1 MNENYKNP
9 SEKKLY
15 ETLKNDISE
24 GGFSTNISKDYSEL
38 KEFFLTDE
46 RKKQLTGMGKF
57 KGFFYML
64 GWMLKDL
71 LLKLNPTRRLLLI
84 LGIVFLVSAGNFGL
98 NGNNV
103 NFSYDTS
110 VLGGIIILFILMLE
124 LKDKLLAKD
133 ELNAGKSVQVALMSD
148 KNPKVAGWKI
158 WLFTEPANDVGGDLV
173 DFVKTGES
181 KYGITL
187 ADVSGKGLAA
197 ALLMSKL
204 QTIVRAFAPDMTNL
218 SEFGEKI
225 NKVFHKDILPNSF
238 ASMVYCSIQE
248 NSSNLEIFNAGH
260 LPPVILK
267 ENEIEILPKG
277 NVALGLSNSAKFT
290 TQNINLESGNS
301 LIIFSDGV
309 TEARNFN
316 GTFFGTERI
325 YKILKISSQL
335 SPQQVGERL
344 LQNVK
349 TFIANEKKHDDLSI
363 VILKRSE

>member
-1 MNENYKNP
+1 MNENYKRNN
-9 SEKKLY
+9 ERKLY
-15 ETLKNDISE
+15 ETLKDDISE
-24 GGFSTNISKDYSEL
+24 GGFSTNISNDYSEL
-38 KEFFLTDE
+38 KEFFLTEE
-46 RKKQLTGMGKF
+46 RKKQLSGMGKV
-57 KGFFYML
+57 KRFFYMIW
-64 GWMLKDL
+64 WMLKEL

-84 LGIVFLVSAGNFGL
+84 IGFVFLVSAGSFGL

-148 KNPKVAGWKI
+148 KNPKVSGWKI
-158 WLFTEPANDVGGDLV
+158 WLFTEPANEVGGDLV
-173 DFVKTGES
+173 DFVKVGEN

-204 QTIVRAFAPDMTNL
+204 QTIVRAFAPDIINL
-218 SEFGEKI
+218 SDFGEKI

-238 ASMVYCSIQE
+238 ASMVYCAIEE
-248 NSSNLEIFNAGH
+248 NSNALEILNAGH

-267 ENEIEILPKG
+267 GNEIEILPKG
-277 NVALGLSNSAKFT
+277 NVALGLSNNSKFT
-290 TQNINLESGNS
+290 TQNIVLEKDNC

-309 TEARNFN
+309 TEARNLH

-325 YKILKISSQL
+325 YQFLKTSNQL
-335 SPQQVGERL
+335 LPQQIGEKL
-344 LQNVK
+344 LQYVK
-349 TFIANEKKHDDLSI
+349 SFIGSEKKYDDLSI
-363 VILKRSE
+363 VILKKD